1 VILYY
6 DTFHKET
13 HILRRKTKTKGEIKM
28 TNKTFAYIRVS
39 SKEQNEARQV
49 ETMKKEGIDE
59 RDMYIDKASGKD
71 FNRPKYQLL
80 KQLVRKDD
88 TIVFDSITR
97 MGRNMDETLK
107 EYEWFN
113 ENGVLLR
120 FIKEPMINTNN
131 EKDDVMKEAIQK
143 IILTLLTAF
152 AEKEREEIKI
162 RQAEG
167 IAVAIQK
174 GVKFGRPAIDVP
186 NNWDK
191 LYKQWKAKEITA
203 VNFMSEV
210 NMTKA
215 TFYRKIKE
223 YENNLEVEQ

>member
-1 VILYY
+1 MILYY

-49 ETMKKEGIDE
+49 ETMKKEGINE

-71 FNRPKYQLL
+71 FNRPQYQLL
-80 KQLVRKDD
+80 KQMVRKDD
-88 TIVFDSITR
+88 TVVFDSITR

-113 ENGVLLR
+113 ENGVILR

-131 EKDDVMKEAIQK
+131 EQDDIMKQAIQK

-152 AEKEREEIKI
+152 AEKEREEIKT

-167 IAVAIQK
+167 IAVAIQR

-186 NNWDK
+186 DNWNE
-191 LYKQWKAKEITA
+191 LYEQWKAKEITA
-203 VNFMSEV
+203 VKFMNEV

-215 TFYRKIKE
+215 TFYRKVKE
-223 YENNLEVEQ
+223 YEQ